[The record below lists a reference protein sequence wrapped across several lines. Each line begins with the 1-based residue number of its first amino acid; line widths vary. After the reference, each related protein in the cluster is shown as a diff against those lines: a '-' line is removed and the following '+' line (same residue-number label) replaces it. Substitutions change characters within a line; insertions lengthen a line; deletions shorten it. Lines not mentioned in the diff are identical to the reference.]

1 MPDARSSAE
10 ERLHLGACHCGA
22 VRFEVLGPSEIRVE
36 DCNCSICRKSGYL
49 HWLVAARRF
58 TLLSG
63 AEALTH
69 YTFNT
74 GTARHSF
81 CRHCGVKPFYV
92 PRSNPDGYSVNLRC
106 IAPGT
111 LETVW
116 VDAFDGRDWER
127 HAGSLAARTVD

>member
-1 MPDARSSAE
+1 MPEARPGADL
-10 ERLHLGACHCGA
+10 RLHLGACHCRA
-22 VRFEVLGPSEIRVE
+22 VRFQVLGPSEIRVE
-36 DCNCSICRKSGYL
+36 DCNCSICRKAGYL

-58 TLLSG
+58 TLLRG
-63 AEALTH
+63 AEALVT

-74 GTARHSF
+74 GTARHTF

-92 PRSNPDGYSVNLRC
+92 PRSNPHGYSVNLRC
-106 IAPGT
+106 VAPGT

-127 HAGSLAARTVD
+127 HGGTLAERTVD

>member
-1 MPDARSSAE
+1 MPEARSSAE

-127 HAGSLAARTVD
+127 HAGSLATRTVD